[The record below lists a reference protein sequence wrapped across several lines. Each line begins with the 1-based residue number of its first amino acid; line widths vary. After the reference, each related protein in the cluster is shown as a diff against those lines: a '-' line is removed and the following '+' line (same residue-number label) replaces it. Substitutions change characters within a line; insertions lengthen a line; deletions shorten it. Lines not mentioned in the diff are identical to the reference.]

1 MVHYKD
7 DIKNSPSKQIE
18 QKSSDY
24 NENSIVMPEFTIDE
38 DGIPYC
44 IKQTN
49 YEKIIGLKKQ
59 YPREFEKMLNCKH
72 CDHYKKNDCYFP
84 RSEIDKIEEDRI
96 KQNIRCQLCGMK
108 IDRPFSI
115 LMSELYKDQ
124 HDVNLPVICC
134 TCYAGLERG
143 TFESTSKRRMILF
156 FISLITSIY
165 FLSMY
170 FFQMFTFTWYSILVI
185 IIPFAFWGYI
195 SIRDIKSIYYLH
207 QGRKYYKQIMG
218 AQKREKTKVEAF
230 KEKFTDEDDKKKPPE
245 GAFYSPGYEY

>member
-7 DIKNSPSKQIE
+7 DIKPSPSKQIE
-18 QKSSDY
+18 HSSDY
-24 NENSIVMPEFTIDE
+24 NENNIVMPEFSIDD

-44 IKQTN
+44 TKQPG
-49 YEKIIGLKKQ
+49 YEKIIALKKQ

-84 RSEIDKIEEDRI
+84 RSEIDKIEEDRV

-108 IDRPFSI
+108 IDRLFSI
-115 LMSELYKDQ
+115 IMSELYKDQ
-124 HDVNLPVICC
+124 FDVNLPVICC
-134 TCYAGLERG
+134 SCYAGLERG

-156 FISLITSIY
+156 FISFITSIY

-170 FFQMFTFTWYSILVI
+170 FQTILSFTWYSILVI
-185 IIPFAFWGYI
+185 IIPFTFWGYI
-195 SIRDIKSIYYLH
+195 SLRDLKSIYYLYK
-207 QGRKYYKQIMG
+207 GRKYYKKIMG
-218 AQKREKTKVEAF
+218 AEKREKTKEESF
-230 KEKFTDEDDKKKPPE
+230 KEKYVDEDDKKKPPE

>member
-7 DIKNSPSKQIE
+7 DIKSSSSKQIE
-18 QKSSDY
+18 HSSDY
-24 NENSIVMPEFTIDE
+24 NENNIVMPEFTIDE

-84 RSEIDKIEEDRI
+84 RNEIDKIEEDRV
-96 KQNIRCQLCGMK
+96 KQNIKCLLCGMK

-115 LMSELYKDQ
+115 IMSELYKDQ

-156 FISLITSIY
+156 AISLITSIY

-207 QGRKYYKQIMG
+207 QGRKYYKHIMG
-218 AQKREKTKVEAF
+218 AQKREKTKEESF
-230 KEKFTDEDDKKKPPE
+230 KEKYTDEDDKKKPPE